1 MTVRSSRPDGARATL
16 ESPWLAAGLVA
27 VVMALIAAILL
38 VPGLIGSGGPGA
50 SSRASGPPAPTA
62 APTDPAPTFLRPTP
76 SPQPSFSSYVV
87 RPGDTLS
94 SIARTYDTTARSIAW
109 WNRGT
114 YPILDPESESYDP
127 NHLELGWVLVLL
139 PGTEVDENNPPT
151 PSPGPN
157 ATPGLTPPSVTP
169 PPTLPPTGTT
179 PPSPSPRP
187 TRTPAPTPKPTPKPT
202 AAPASATVVSHGP
215 RTVQN
220 IALTFDMG
228 GRLDP
233 AVQIVQWLIDHD
245 VHASLFPTGASATTT
260 TRGLQVMQLAATR
273 PDLFDIGNH
282 SWNHPDF
289 RDLTAAEMADQLIRT
304 QAALLPI
311 CGTTKPWFRPPYGGW
326 NEAVRAGVGAA
337 GWRTMVMWDVD
348 MIDWRPEAD
357 GGPTAADMAAKLQA
371 NARGGSIVL
380 MHLGGYNTLE
390 ALPGVLAAAG
400 DLGLEPVTLTEM
412 LGS

>member
-1 MTVRSSRPDGARATL
+1 MTVRSARPGGPRSTL

-27 VVMALIAAILL
+27 VVLVLIAAIIF
-38 VPGLIGSGGPGA
+38 VPGLIGSGGPGG
-50 SSRASGPPAPTA
+50 SGDPTAPPAPTA
-62 APTDPAPTFLRPTP
+62 SPSAPAPTFLRPTP
-76 SPQPSFSSYVV
+76 SPQPSFTSYVV
-87 RPGDTLS
+87 QPGDTLS
-94 SIARTYDTTARSIAW
+94 SIAREFDTTARSIAW
-109 WNRGT
+109 WNRGA
-114 YPILDPESESYDP
+114 YPVLDPESSSYDP

-157 ATPGLTPPSVTP
+157 ATPDPTSPVGTPQ
-169 PPTLPPTGTT
+169 PTVQPTGTPT
-179 PPSPSPRP
+179 PSPRP
-187 TRTPAPTPKPTPKPT
+187 TRTPGPTPTPKPST
-202 AAPASATVVSHGP
+202 APAPATVVSHGP

-245 VHASLFPTGASATTT
+245 VHATLFPTGASATTT
-260 TRGLQVMQLAATR
+260 TKGLQAMQLAATR

-282 SWNHPDF
+282 SWSHPDF
-289 RDLTAAEMADQLIRT
+289 RDLTAAQMADQLTRT

-311 CGTTKPWFRPPYGGW
+311 CGSTKPWFRPPYGGW

-390 ALPGVLAAAG
+390 ALPGILAAAG
-400 DLGLEPVTLTEM
+400 NLGLEPVTLSEM
-412 LGS
+412 F